1 MSETNEE
8 KGMSTAKSRKAR
20 PTTRKRKSADV
31 APSAT
36 DETAMDGQ
44 PVGSIPTVEEPV
56 LDTSSTN
63 ETSPQDDT
71 EDEIRR
77 RAYELYVS
85 RGAADGDD
93 LSDWLEAERLVRSS
107 RQPQRAA
114 TRDEGSDSPSA

>member
-1 MSETNEE
+1 MSESNEE
-8 KGMSTAKSRKAR
+8 KGMGTAKARKAR
-20 PTTRKRKSADV
+20 PATRKRKSADV
-31 APSAT
+31 APSPA

-44 PVGSIPTVEEPV
+44 PVGSIPTVEDAA

-63 ETSPQDDT
+63 EESTRDVT

-85 RGAADGDD
+85 RGAADGND

-107 RQPQRAA
+107 RRPQSDAA
-114 TRDEGSDSPSA
+114 RDEGSEASTA